1 MSSPLIEKA
10 RAWIE
15 PYWNAEHL
23 ERTLDWLLELEPEAS
38 EALQLAALTHD
49 MERFFPG
56 GPKFD
61 PASMQP
67 GEAEYTRAHSE
78 RSAQIVGDWL
88 SENETDAALVNEV
101 CGLLVLHETGGSPAA
116 DLLQAADSL
125 SFLEVNADLVVQ
137 WAETGR
143 CSHQRASQQHQWMFE
158 RIRLEHARQLAAPLY
173 AAATARLETT

>member
-1 MSSPLIEKA
+1 MAQPLIEKA

-23 ERTLDWLLELEPEAS
+23 ERTLDWLLELEPNAS

-56 GPKFD
+56 GPQFD

-67 GEAEYTRAHSE
+67 GEAEYTRVHSE

-88 SENETDAALVNEV
+88 SGNKADAALVNDV
-101 CGLLVLHETGGSPAA
+101 RGLLVLHETGGNPAA

-125 SFLEVNADLVVQ
+125 SFLEVNADLVVK

-143 CSHQRASQQHQWMFE
+143 CSHQRARKQHEWMFE
-158 RIRLEHARQLAAPLY
+158 RIRLENARELAAPLY
-173 AAATARLETT
+173 AAATSGLESR